1 MSRRYGSRSF
11 PLATAAILGML
22 LASLTPG
29 QAAETRY
36 GPGVTDTE
44 IKIGQT
50 MPYSGPLSGAGT
62 VGRAE
67 LAYFEMLN
75 EEGGINGRKVRLIS
89 LDDAFSPPK
98 TVEQTRK
105 LVEEEQVLAIFGTIG
120 TAPSAAVQRYLN
132 ERKIPQLF
140 IQSGASRLCRPRTF
154 SMEPVDQRRL
164 QAEARIYARYI
175 LANKPNARVGVLYQN
190 DDYGKDYLAGLKA
203 GLGERASA
211 LIVAAVSYEVSDA
224 TVDSQIVSLQAAG
237 ADVFVNFAAL
247 KFASQAIRKAFDI
260 GWKPLHFVHY
270 YAQSIPGVLAPAG
283 LEKAVGVLGA
293 AWSKGPGDPT
303 WDGDP
308 DMRAYL
314 AFMKKYYAAGEP
326 NDGAN
331 LNGYSWASALAHVLR
346 ACGDDLP
353 RENLM
358 RQAVHL
364 KSVHLPHLLPG
375 IALNTSPSDYTPVKQ
390 FVMQRFDGTRWVPF
404 GAVVD
409 E

>member
-1 MSRRYGSRSF
+1 
-11 PLATAAILGML
+11 
-22 LASLTPG
+22 
-29 QAAETRY
+29 
-36 GPGVTDTE
+36 
-44 IKIGQT
+44 
-50 MPYSGPLSGAGT
+50 
-62 VGRAE
+62 
-67 LAYFEMLN
+67 
-75 EEGGINGRKVRLIS
+75 
-89 LDDAFSPPK
+89 
-98 TVEQTRK
+98 
-105 LVEEEQVLAIFGTIG
+105 
-120 TAPSAAVQRYLN
+120 
-132 ERKIPQLF
+132 
-140 IQSGASRLCRPRTF
+140 
-154 SMEPVDQRRL
+154 
-164 QAEARIYARYI
+164 
-175 LANKPNARVGVLYQN
+175 
-190 DDYGKDYLAGLKA
+190 
-203 GLGERASA
+203 

-346 ACGDDLP
+346 ACGDDLT

>member
-29 QAAETRY
+29 QAAEKRY

-164 QAEARIYARYI
+164 PGRGAHLCPVYPREQAERARRRP
-175 LANKPNARVGVLYQN
+175 LSERRLWQ
-190 DDYGKDYLAGLKA
+190 GLSRRA
-203 GLGERASA
+203 ESRSRRAGER
-211 LIVAAVSYEVSDA
+211 
-224 TVDSQIVSLQAAG
+224 VD
-237 ADVFVNFAAL
+237 
-247 KFASQAIRKAFDI
+247 RRR
-260 GWKPLHFVHY
+260 
-270 YAQSIPGVLAPAG
+270 G
-283 LEKAVGVLGA
+283 LV
-293 AWSKGPGDPT
+293 
-303 WDGDP
+303 
-308 DMRAYL
+308 
-314 AFMKKYYAAGEP
+314 
-326 NDGAN
+326 
-331 LNGYSWASALAHVLR
+331 
-346 ACGDDLP
+346 
-353 RENLM
+353 
-358 RQAVHL
+358 
-364 KSVHLPHLLPG
+364 
-375 IALNTSPSDYTPVKQ
+375 
-390 FVMQRFDGTRWVPF
+390 
-404 GAVVD
+404 
-409 E
+409 